1 MSAEEALLRHR
12 PGFERPTDAV
22 NLLFKKINRV
32 GTDSATPTLP
42 TQRYPTLRVEWKTL
56 GPPDQRSETG
66 YHASL
71 YRTDPV
77 DSTNDQDRRRHQ
89 YSYHHC
95 NRGTQHGAD
104 CAETAGEQYR

>member
-42 TQRYPTLRVEWKTL
+42 AQRYPTLRGRVENSR
-56 GPPDQRSETG
+56 PARSEI
-66 YHASL
+66 
-71 YRTDPV
+71 R
-77 DSTNDQDRRRHQ
+77 DRLPRF
-89 YSYHHC
+89 
-95 NRGTQHGAD
+95 AV
-104 CAETAGEQYR
+104 